1 MSRSEGRVE
10 MEEEEV
16 RMRGISIR
24 RKMIDESKTY
34 GFRLMG
40 LFLKPLILGQSYPSS
55 EFIGP

>member
-10 MEEEEV
+10 MEEV

-34 GFRLMG
+34 LVFV
-40 LFLKPLILGQSYPSS
+40 SWAYS
-55 EFIGP
+55 

>member
-1 MSRSEGRVE
+1 M
-10 MEEEEV
+10 EEEV

-55 EFIGP
+55 EFIGALKRYHFKK